1 MAIESECIVCIM
13 RQAQDVCDFVGAEE
27 SAKLSVFKNVMQI
40 LIMGIDQ
47 DLEEG
52 ANFLVH
58 EELKKLTNNPDP
70 YKKAK
75 EESISKALEIIP
87 RMMGLIKESED
98 PLKTAVELCIAGNV
112 IDFGPSNFHDIK
124 ATISEVM
131 DSNKRHFDFDSF
143 KSECNISKTAL
154 ILGDNAGE
162 TVFDRLLISQLKQ
175 NIFYAVKSQPILN
188 DAVKEDAIKSGLD
201 QVATIIENGSP
212 RLGTC
217 LPQCSQ
223 DFINLFNSVDLVI
236 SKGQANFETLVN
248 EKRRIF
254 FLFKVKCKLLSR
266 KHHLPLGEY
275 VLIDNWSLNQ
285 QGKQILS
292 TDMRSPEQ

>member
-27 SAKLSVFKNVMQI
+27 SARQSVFKNVMQI
-40 LIMGIDQ
+40 LIKGIDQ
-47 DLEEG
+47 DLKEG
-52 ANFLVH
+52 ASFLVH

-70 YKKAK
+70 YKKTK
-75 EESISKALEIIP
+75 EESIRNALEIFP
-87 RMMGLIKESED
+87 RMLDLVKKSD
-98 PLKTAVELCIAGNV
+98 NPLRTAVELCIAGNV
-112 IDFGPSNFHDIK
+112 IDFGPSNSHNIE
-124 ATISEVM
+124 ATICEVL
-131 DSNKRHFDFDSF
+131 DSNKNHFDFDSF
-143 KSECNISKTAL
+143 KNECNKSKTAL

-162 TVFDRLLISQLKQ
+162 TVFDRILISQLNQ

-188 DAVKEDAIKSGLD
+188 DAVKEDAINSGLD

-212 RLGTC
+212 RSGTY

-223 DFINLFNSVDLVI
+223 DFLNLFNSVDLVI

-248 EKRRIF
+248 ENRRIF

-275 VLIDNWSLNQ
+275 VLIDNWSLKQ
-285 QGKQILS
+285 QEKQILS
-292 TDMRSPEQ
+292 TDMRGSEQ